1 MTDTH
6 TIEALEAAARK
17 ALTTAGYAS
26 PNRTALIKVLVQV
39 QKLKDTQQ

>member
-17 ALTTAGYAS
+17 AVTTAGYAS
-26 PNRTALIKVLVQV
+26 PNRTEHG
-39 QKLKDTQQ
+39 DTQ